1 MDFERLTF
9 MAAKKLNRVN
19 KMGMEGGGPSHP
31 RSPDAS
37 FDAIDDS
44 CSSFEIAAVDV
55 RLKVVVVVVVSEA
68 SGVTMNLMMARIQI
82 HCSKA

>member
-1 MDFERLTF
+1 MNFINEFTF

-37 FDAIDDS
+37 FDTMNDS
-44 CSSFEIAAVDV
+44 CASFEIAAIDV
-55 RLKVVVVVVVSEA
+55 RLKEVVVVIEA
-68 SGVTMNLMMARIQI
+68 SWNTLYLMMMRIQI
-82 HCSKA
+82 HGSKA

>member
-1 MDFERLTF
+1 

-31 RSPDAS
+31 GSPDAS

-44 CSSFEIAAVDV
+44 RSSFEIAAIDV
-55 RLKVVVVVVVSEA
+55 RLKVVVVEA
-68 SGVTMNLMMARIQI
+68 SRVTLNLTARIQI
-82 HCSKA
+82 RGSKA

>member
-1 MDFERLTF
+1 

-31 RSPDAS
+31 GSPDAS

-44 CSSFEIAAVDV
+44 RSSFEIAAIDV
-55 RLKVVVVVVVSEA
+55 RLKVVVVVVVEA
-68 SGVTMNLMMARIQI
+68 SRVTLNLTARIQI
-82 HCSKA
+82 RGSKA